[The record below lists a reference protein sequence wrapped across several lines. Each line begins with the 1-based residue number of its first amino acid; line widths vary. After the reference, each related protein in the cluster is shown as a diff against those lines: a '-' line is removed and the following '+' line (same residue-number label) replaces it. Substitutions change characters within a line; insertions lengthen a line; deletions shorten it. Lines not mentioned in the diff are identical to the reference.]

1 MSTFCWWPL
10 RKSESSYK
18 AWSGLGQIQIHTFVF
33 VPKCKF
39 ASIRLSLRQSLRI
52 QIDLNFP
59 THLLYL
65 FLTKKNLLKCA
76 NLTTFDVK
84 HMWQNSGFM
93 PNSWSGGIHSEVANV
108 ITRMAIQKRIF
119 LIFTFNLLLV
129 RREGDKKTWQLLDDR
144 LEIFDRN

>member
-1 MSTFCWWPL
+1 MCRCQHSADGHFTKVKL
-10 RKSESSYK
+10 SNQ

-93 PNSWSGGIHSEVANV
+93 PNSWSDTLGGIHSEVANV

-119 LIFTFNLLLV
+119 LNFYI
-129 RREGDKKTWQLLDDR
+129 
-144 LEIFDRN
+144 

>member
-1 MSTFCWWPL
+1 MGENQENATMQNLCKRQHSADGHFTKVNL
-10 RKSESSYK
+10 SNQ

-65 FLTKKNLLKCA
+65 FLTSKEKPIEI
-76 NLTTFDVK
+76 K
-84 HMWQNSGFM
+84 HM
-93 PNSWSGGIHSEVANV
+93 
-108 ITRMAIQKRIF
+108 
-119 LIFTFNLLLV
+119 
-129 RREGDKKTWQLLDDR
+129 
-144 LEIFDRN
+144 